1 VSYLPPLSL
10 LTPHI
15 FHTYIYCRSNIKARL
30 QVVIK
35 SVKEHEVLNDPSVAL
50 LAEGVELEEGD
61 TARQIK
67 HYRQLLDEKS
77 KIIESLTQ
85 SLADIRQSMGGNSS
99 VYGEDRSGVAFLTK
113 MSQVKEKLLQMKE
126 QQLFDT
132 TSKLQEVCRGQRQ
145 N

>member
-1 VSYLPPLSL
+1 M
-10 LTPHI
+10 
-15 FHTYIYCRSNIKARL
+15 
-30 QVVIK
+30 
-35 SVKEHEVLNDPSVAL
+35 LNDPSVAL